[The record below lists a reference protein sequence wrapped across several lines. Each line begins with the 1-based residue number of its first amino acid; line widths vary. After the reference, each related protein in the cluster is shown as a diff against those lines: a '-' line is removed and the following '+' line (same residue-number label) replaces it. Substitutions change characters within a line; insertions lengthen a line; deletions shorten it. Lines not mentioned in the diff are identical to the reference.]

1 MPITANSSRRFTT
14 MNSNDYRQAQSDSG
28 QEMEFDMKFQGY
40 SILIIVASV
49 LGIILFTAGLV
60 TTAAYG
66 FVKITSPV
74 KGQNVPV
81 GNILISGVSSSNST
95 NHCTVSVIINGIRPY
110 QQVTSTGMNGPMDY
124 SKWTYIATPEYATVK
139 EGMNKITAKYSCL
152 PEVNFT
158 KFYSV
163 NVTGVAAK
171 VQPILSTPMNYDN
184 GSAFTQSLP
193 SIDQSIVSES
203 KHTEILKSYR

>member
-1 MPITANSSRRFTT
+1 V
-14 MNSNDYRQAQSDSG
+14 
-28 QEMEFDMKFQGY
+28 EFDTKFLGY
-40 SILIIVASV
+40 SILIIIVSV
-49 LGIILFTAGLV
+49 LGIILFAAGLV
-60 TTAAYG
+60 TTTAYA
-66 FVKITSPV
+66 FMKITSPV
-74 KGQNVPV
+74 RGQNVPV
-81 GNILISGVSSSNST
+81 GNILISGVSSSNSP
-95 NHCTVSVIINGIRPY
+95 NHCIVSVIINGIKPY

-124 SKWTYIATPEYATVK
+124 SKDYFKWTFIATPKYTTIK

-171 VQPILSTPMNYDN
+171 VQPIPSIPMNHDI
-184 GSAFTQSLP
+184 GSAFTQPVP
-193 SIDQSIVSES
+193 SIDQSIISES

>member
-1 MPITANSSRRFTT
+1 MPITANSSKRF
-14 MNSNDYRQAQSDSG
+14 MNSNGYHEAESDSRRL
-28 QEMEFDMKFQGY
+28 EFDMKFQGY
-40 SILIIVASV
+40 TTLIIVASV
-49 LGIILFTAGLV
+49 LGIIHAAGLV
-60 TTAAYG
+60 ATAAYA

-95 NHCTVSVIINGIRPY
+95 NHCIVSVIINGIRPY
-110 QQVTSTGMNGPMDY
+110 QQVTSTGINGPIDY
-124 SKWTYIATPEYATVK
+124 SKWTFIANPEYTTIK

-171 VQPILSTPMNYDN
+171 VQPILSIPMNHDT
-184 GSAFTQSLP
+184 GSEFTQPVP
-193 SIDQSIVSES
+193 SIDQSIISES
-203 KHTEILKSYR
+203 KKR

>member
-1 MPITANSSRRFTT
+1 
-14 MNSNDYRQAQSDSG
+14 
-28 QEMEFDMKFQGY
+28 MKFQGY

-49 LGIILFTAGLV
+49 LFAAGLV
-60 TTAAYG
+60 TTAAYA

-74 KGQNVPV
+74 KGQKVPV
-81 GNILISGVSSSNST
+81 GNILISGVSSSNLT
-95 NHCTVSVIINGIRPY
+95 NHCIVSVIINGIRPY

-124 SKWTYIATPEYATVK
+124 SKWTFIATPEYTTIK

-171 VQPILSTPMNYDN
+171 VQPILATPLNHDTSN
-184 GSAFTQSLP
+184 VFTQPVP
-193 SIDQSIVSES
+193 SIDQSIISES

>member
-1 MPITANSSRRFTT
+1 MCGGP
-14 MNSNDYRQAQSDSG
+14 
-28 QEMEFDMKFQGY
+28 EMEFDMKFQGY
-40 SILIIVASV
+40 SIQIIVVSV
-49 LGIILFTAGLV
+49 LGIILFAAGLV
-60 TTAAYG
+60 TTAAYA

-81 GNILISGVSSSNST
+81 GNILISGVSSSNSI
-95 NHCTVSVIINGIRPY
+95 NHCTVWVIINGIRPY
-110 QQVTSTGMNGPMDY
+110 QRATSTGINGPMDY
-124 SKWTYIATPEYATVK
+124 SKWTFIATPAYTTVK

-171 VQPILSTPMNYDN
+171 VQPILSIPMNHDT
-184 GSAFTQSLP
+184 GSAFTQPVP
-193 SIDQSIVSES
+193 SIDQSIISES

>member
-1 MPITANSSRRFTT
+1 MPITAHSSRRL
-14 MNSNDYRQAQSDSG
+14 MKSNGYREAQSDSG
-28 QEMEFDMKFQGY
+28 QVEFDMKFQGY

-49 LGIILFTAGLV
+49 LGIILFAAGLV
-60 TTAAYG
+60 TTAAYA

-81 GNILISGVSSSNST
+81 GNILISGVSSSNLT

-110 QQVTSTGMNGPMDY
+110 QQVMSTGMNGSMDY
-124 SKWTYIATPEYATVK
+124 SKWTFIATSEYTTIK

-163 NVTGVAAK
+163 NVTGVVAK
-171 VQPILSTPMNYDN
+171 VQPILSTPMNHDTD
-184 GSAFTQSLP
+184 SAFTQP
-193 SIDQSIVSES
+193 VPGVDQSIVSES